1 MSQPSSSNRSS
12 LEPSSNPSS
21 PSPSP
26 AGTPLDPP
34 RKRTRASKPKQVMKC
49 DEGKPACL
57 RCTSTGRTC
66 DGYDKAALA
75 RYRSPDPNQTAERAR
90 AEFVRA
96 CEWNETLRSMRRI
109 EADIDGTET
118 EKRLFARFRA
128 ATADG
133 VAANLCNFAAFWRR
147 LNPSTGCQDDAV
159 KHAVVALAAAYQLF
173 QHPDEPVIDGFA
185 RGDLE
190 VFTIQQYSRS
200 IERLQNHA
208 GSSSPESLRLTLVC
222 CLAFISLETL
232 RGNHEVAVT
241 HLTNGLRILQS
252 LPDST
257 FDCLADGSMFAWP
270 SSRDSLHMS
279 DIVQL
284 FARFELSACF
294 FTHGIQPVIS
304 GRGYLTR
311 RFDDGSTYNLFHDVP
326 HAHMAMS
333 CFQHDVVAR
342 LHEITAAAASGD
354 ETSAIFW
361 SDPAQQRTQA
371 CLLARSAR
379 LGALIVDFF
388 SPLRFG
394 MPDPTSPELA
404 SLYLTLLHFRSAQ
417 FLIAKTAGGIFT
429 PTLDPFLQ
437 PFHHHH
443 NHHNHN
449 QTTPYPQ
456 PHPQPQSQATNPDPT
471 LLPTI
476 LHLASRLSQ
485 TTPTTPSPPPTPTDV
500 HTHLLGPLYL
510 VATHT
515 PDPDTRAAAG
525 ALLADALQ
533 RGGLAG
539 AEVGEGRGRG
549 RGRGREVDLGVG
561 VGLGLV
567 AVERAQRVLSAV
579 GRVVARERERG
590 GMMGDGS
597 GGGGI
602 GGGGIGG
609 VIGGGGLLSSSVDVP
624 RALAGAGG
632 IPALW
637 DGLVAAGAGAGA
649 ASL

>member
-1 MSQPSSSNRSS
+1 MSPHSSSNRSS

-26 AGTPLDPP
+26 AGTPPDPP
-34 RKRTRASKPKQVMKC
+34 RKRTRASKP
-49 DEGKPACL
+49 KPACL

-133 VAANLCNFAAFWRR
+133 VAAHLCNFAAFWRR
-147 LNPSTGCQDDAV
+147 LSPSTGCQDDAV
-159 KHAVVALAAAYQLF
+159 KHAVIALAAAYQLF
-173 QHPDEPVIDGFA
+173 QYPDEPVIDGFA

-311 RFDDGSTYNLFHDVP
+311 RFDDGSTYNVFHDVP

-333 CFQHDVVAR
+333 CFQHDV
-342 LHEITAAAASGD
+342 
-354 ETSAIFW
+354 
-361 SDPAQQRTQA
+361 
-371 CLLARSAR
+371 
-379 LGALIVDFF
+379 
-388 SPLRFG
+388 
-394 MPDPTSPELA
+394 
-404 SLYLTLLHFRSAQ
+404 
-417 FLIAKTAGGIFT
+417 FLIANTAGGSGIF
-429 PTLDPFLQ
+429 TLDPFLQ
-437 PFHHHH
+437 PFPHHHH
-443 NHHNHN
+443 QITTSPFPSPPQHHQPLPTN
-449 QTTPYPQ
+449 
-456 PHPQPQSQATNPDPT
+456 PHPNPDPT

-476 LHLASRLSQ
+476 LHLASRLSA
-485 TTPTTPSPPPTPTDV
+485 TTPDTPTPPLTPTADA

-515 PDPDTRAAAG
+515 PDPDTRAAAA
-525 ALLADALQ
+525 ALLADALH
-533 RGGLAG
+533 RGGLAD
-539 AEVGEGRGRG
+539 VGF
-549 RGRGREVDLGVG
+549 GVSVGGG
-561 VGLGLV
+561 VLGLGLGLDLGME
-567 AVERAQRVLSAV
+567 AARRAQRTLSVV
-579 GRVVARERERG
+579 GRVVAGVREREAMVAVG
-590 GMMGDGS
+590 GS
-597 GGGGI
+597 GS
-602 GGGGIGG
+602 G
-609 VIGGGGLLSSSVDVP
+609 VGGGLLSSSSVEVP
-624 RALAGAGG
+624 RALMGAGCL
-632 IPALW
+632 PPLW
-637 DGLVAAGAGAGA
+637 DGMGRDGMV
-649 ASL
+649 

>member
-1 MSQPSSSNRSS
+1 MSPHSSSNRSS

-26 AGTPLDPP
+26 AGTPPDPP
-34 RKRTRASKPKQVMKC
+34 RKRTRASKPKQ
-49 DEGKPACL
+49 PACL

-133 VAANLCNFAAFWRR
+133 VAAHLCNFAAFWRR
-147 LNPSTGCQDDAV
+147 LSPSTGCQDDAV
-159 KHAVVALAAAYQLF
+159 KHAVIALAAAYQLF
-173 QHPDEPVIDGFA
+173 QYPDEPVIDGFA

-232 RGNHEVAVT
+232 RGNHEIAVT

-257 FDCLADGSMFAWP
+257 FDCLADGSMFCWP
-270 SSRDSLHMS
+270 SSRDSLLMS

-304 GRGYLTR
+304 ARGYLTR
-311 RFDDGSTYNLFHDVP
+311 RFDDGSTYNLFHDVL

-333 CFQHDVVAR
+333 CFQHDVPCHDHQQPTTDGRQQHAF
-342 LHEITAAAASGD
+342 
-354 ETSAIFW
+354 TS
-361 SDPAQQRTQA
+361 PAQTPRPTPSTPPHQPRPRPKPPTHN
-371 CLLARSAR
+371 
-379 LGALIVDFF
+379 
-388 SPLRFG
+388 
-394 MPDPTSPELA
+394 PTSSPRA
-404 SLYLTLLHFRSAQ
+404 CAPTPA
-417 FLIAKTAGGIFT
+417 TA
-429 PTLDPFLQ
+429 P
-437 PFHHHH
+437 
-443 NHHNHN
+443 
-449 QTTPYPQ
+449 
-456 PHPQPQSQATNPDPT
+456 A
-471 LLPTI
+471 
-476 LHLASRLSQ
+476 HLC
-485 TTPTTPSPPPTPTDV
+485 SPPPTPTLTSSD
-500 HTHLLGPLYL
+500 PSIL

-515 PDPDTRAAAG
+515 PDPDTRAAAA
-525 ALLADALQ
+525 ALLADALH
-533 RGGLAG
+533 RGGLA
-539 AEVGEGRGRG
+539 EVGVVSIGGVGERGRS
-549 RGRGREVDLGVG
+549 RARQLGVG
-561 VGLGLV
+561 VGLGLGLDLGME
-567 AVERAQRVLSAV
+567 AARRAQRTLSVV
-579 GRVVARERERG
+579 GRVVAGAREREAMVAVG
-590 GMMGDGS
+590 GS
-597 GGGGI
+597 GSGV
-602 GGGGIGG
+602 GG
-609 VIGGGGLLSSSVDVP
+609 VGGVGGGLLLTSSVEVP
-624 RALAGAGG
+624 RALMGAGCLSR
-632 IPALW
+632 ALGW
-637 DGLVAAGAGAGA
+637 IGCCCGFFVAGTARDGMV
-649 ASL
+649 

>member
-1 MSQPSSSNRSS
+1 
-12 LEPSSNPSS
+12 
-21 PSPSP
+21 
-26 AGTPLDPP
+26 
-34 RKRTRASKPKQVMKC
+34 
-49 DEGKPACL
+49 
-57 RCTSTGRTC
+57 
-66 DGYDKAALA
+66 
-75 RYRSPDPNQTAERAR
+75 
-90 AEFVRA
+90 
-96 CEWNETLRSMRRI
+96 MRRI

-133 VAANLCNFAAFWRR
+133 VAAHLCNFAAFWRR
-147 LNPSTGCQDDAV
+147 LSPSTGCQDDAV
-159 KHAVVALAAAYQLF
+159 KHAVIALAAAYQLF
-173 QHPDEPVIDGFA
+173 QHPHEPVIDGFA

-270 SSRDSLHMS
+270 STRDSLHMS

-304 GRGYLTR
+304 TRGYLTR
-311 RFDDGSTYNLFHDVP
+311 RFDDGSTYNVFHDVP

-333 CFQHDVVAR
+333 CFQHDVIAR
-342 LHEITAAAASGD
+342 LHEITTAAAAGD
-354 ETSAIFW
+354 ESSAIFW
-361 SDPAQQRTQA
+361 SDPAQQRIQA

-379 LGALIVDFF
+379 LGALIADFF

-404 SLYLTLLHFRSAQ
+404 SLYLALAHFHSAQ
-417 FLIAKTAGGIFT
+417 FLIANTAGGSGIFT
-429 PTLDPFLQ
+429 TPSPPPPPTLDPFLQ

-443 NHHNHN
+443 HHH
-449 QTTPYPQ
+449 QHTTPPYPQ
-456 PHPQPQSQATNPDPT
+456 HHQHHHQHHQHQQPHSHSQPQQPQPLITNPDPT

-476 LHLASRLSQ
+476 LHLASRLA
-485 TTPTTPSPPPTPTDV
+485 THTPDTPTPPLTPTADA

-510 VATHT
+510 VATHS
-515 PDPDTRAAAG
+515 PDADPDARAAAA
-525 ALLADALQ
+525 ALLADALC
-533 RGGLAG
+533 RGGLVD
-539 AEVGEGRGRG
+539 VGGLVQFGGGGVVERRGRQLG
-549 RGRGREVDLGVG
+549 LGVG
-561 VGLGLV
+561 VDLGME
-567 AVERAQRVLSAV
+567 AARRAQRTLSVV
-579 GRVVARERERG
+579 GRVVERERERG
-590 GMMGDGS
+590 G
-597 GGGGI
+597 

-609 VIGGGGLLSSSVDVP
+609 VGGLLLSSGLPSSSVEVP
-624 RALAGAGG
+624 RALMGAGCL
-632 IPALW
+632 PALW
-637 DGLVAAGAGAGA
+637 DGLVAAA
-649 ASL
+649 AADASAL